1 MTTPQNEARRA
12 FLVKSAALGG
22 SLMIGVQ
29 VPGLALADDGAVGE
43 ITQWVQILADDS
55 VIIRIARSEL
65 GQGSFTGLAMLVA
78 EELQCDWSKVRSEY
92 ASVNEHVRRNRVFGP
107 MTTGG
112 SRAIRDSQEYLRKAG
127 AAAREMLVSAAA
139 TQWKVPADE
148 LVVKA
153 GVVTHAKTGRS
164 ARFGELAPAAA
175 KLEVPKEPKLKS
187 PSEWTLIG
195 TSPAR
200 FDVPEKTTGA
210 QIYAADVRMPG
221 MVHAAVTQ
229 VPVFGGKLVRAD
241 KDAVMGRRGIKAV
254 VTAEDWVAVVADNW
268 WRARQAL
275 DALPIEWDDGG
286 NGAVSSES
294 IAKFIRA
301 GLDATDVPV
310 ARKDGDAVAAI
321 AGAAKVM
328 EAEYYAPFLNHA
340 TMEPQTAA
348 ALVSDD
354 KVEVWV
360 GTQNGESTIAAA
372 SEASGMPLDK
382 VYLYKMHAGGGFGR
396 RGLYNEYVKQAIRI
410 AQTMP
415 GTLVRVQWSREEDMK
430 QGRYRPVSFV
440 RLRAGLDASGKL
452 VAMHVRQAEQ
462 SFSARDLQQFVKDGI
477 DQIGVR
483 GFSDQPYDIPNYT
496 NEYAMRNTHVP
507 PGPWRAVAHTNNP
520 FARES
525 FIDEICHATKTDPYE
540 FRRPLL
546 AKQKRDLAVLD
557 AVAKAANWGK
567 PLPKGIFRGIA
578 VQDSYGSYSAAVV
591 ELSVKDGTV
600 IDVKRVYVALDP
612 GYVVHPD
619 AVKGQIEGGVVW
631 ALSSTMHEEITI
643 EKGRVVEG
651 NFNDYPILTMGQ
663 TPEIVPIL
671 VPSGGFWGGVGEPPF
686 AAIPAALGNAIFA
699 ATGKRIR
706 SMPLKH
712 HGFSY
717 V

>member
-1 MTTPQNEARRA
+1 
-12 FLVKSAALGG
+12 
-22 SLMIGVQ
+22 
-29 VPGLALADDGAVGE
+29 
-43 ITQWVQILADDS
+43 
-55 VIIRIARSEL
+55 
-65 GQGSFTGLAMLVA
+65 
-78 EELQCDWSKVRSEY
+78 
-92 ASVNEHVRRNRVFGP
+92 
-107 MTTGG
+107 
-112 SRAIRDSQEYLRKAG
+112 
-127 AAAREMLVSAAA
+127 
-139 TQWKVPADE
+139 
-148 LVVKA
+148 
-153 GVVTHAKTGRS
+153 
-164 ARFGELAPAAA
+164 
-175 KLEVPKEPKLKS
+175 
-187 PSEWTLIG
+187 
-195 TSPAR
+195 
-200 FDVPEKTTGA
+200 
-210 QIYAADVRMPG
+210 MPG

-294 IAKFIRA
+294 IGKFIRA

-567 PLPKGIFRGIA
+567 PLPKGVFRGIA

-612 GYVVHPD
+612 GHVVHPD

-717 V
+717 A